1 MSIRS
6 KAFKSNGKKEKSS
19 SRRKDGRKRGGGV
32 SQVCTAVKFPRSSSV
47 REVEKSI
54 LPVCSTAEQEFS
66 PFYCHAHTRLVSND
80 LTSEEGGE
88 ERIVARTRQKLATAF
103 LPAWRSYEKREERKV
118 ETFTGSDGGE
128 ATPEVI
134 SCRLF
139 TSRPS
144 ILLCKYYY
152 WPSRTPFQ
160 WKIDARNLVLRD

>member
-1 MSIRS
+1 MWRWCL
-6 KAFKSNGKKEKSS
+6 SS
-19 SRRKDGRKRGGGV
+19 YR
-32 SQVCTAVKFPRSSSV
+32 CAVKFPRSSSV

-66 PFYCHAHTRLVSND
+66 PFYCYTRAHIRTHRVVSND
-80 LTSEEGGE
+80 LTSEVGGRRGE
-88 ERIVARTRQKLATAF
+88 LLLERARNWQWF
-103 LPAWRSYEKREERKV
+103 CPWRAYEKREERKV
-118 ETFTGSDGGE
+118 KRLPARRGE

-160 WKIDARNLVLRD
+160 WKIDARNLVLRWKGKKKLNK